1 MIHEIRSAGEL
12 EGAID
17 QLEKSKERQQEQ
29 LADSFRDK
37 MESLKPRN
45 IIKSSVTELS
55 STPFKKKM
63 LIVAATTLTVILLK
77 KVLTSRGSGSL
88 RTIIVGAAISGIV
101 KEIFR
106 HKSKQP
112 V

>member
-1 MIHEIRSAGEL
+1 MNNGIKSTGEL
-12 EGAID
+12 EGAIN

-45 IIKSSVTELS
+45 LIKSSVTELS
-55 STPFKKKM
+55 STPFKKNM
-63 LIVAATTLTVILLK
+63 LIVAATSLTVMLLK
-77 KVLTSRGSGSL
+77 KVLTRRGSGSL
-88 RTIIVGAAISGIV
+88 TTIILTAAISGIV
-101 KEIFR
+101 KEIFKNKNK
-106 HKSKQP
+106 HA